1 MNKYYLLEMIEMR
14 KYKIQYDSSFSDHV
28 KDESRLVQ
36 MSQLEL
42 YSY

>member
-14 KYKIQYDSSFSDHV
+14 KYKIQYDASFLDHV
-28 KDESRLVQ
+28 EDESQLVQ
-36 MSQLEL
+36 MSQLEQ